1 MSISVIEGFTMQFVQ
16 LHTTS
21 IVKVP
26 FERYLFIEVV

>member
-16 LHTTS
+16 LRTPS